1 MVFFTEFKMTET
13 DLSGEN
19 VSEQSPVDQTKSLKP
34 KPKVKY
40 LHYITLLYEM
50 YI

>member
-1 MVFFTEFKMTET
+1 MTET

-19 VSEQSPVDQTKSLKP
+19 VAEESPVDQTKSLKP

-40 LHYITLLYEM
+40 LQYITLVYEM
-50 YI
+50 YM